1 MTQPQVP
8 ETGSADFRHLTRP
21 LFESKGWMK
30 LIGVTMIVYGAL
42 SALTIVGIIFAWL
55 PIWVGATLLQSA
67 SAAERAHLHND
78 HGSLLQSMQKL
89 RTFFTINGVL
99 VLVGL
104 VLVAGSVLFVLLG
117 IGMGRLGELGDL

>member
-1 MTQPQVP
+1 MTERPP
-8 ETGSADFRHLTRP
+8 SEAGAADCRHLTRP

-67 SAAERAHLHND
+67 SAAERAHLRND

-104 VLVAGSVLFVLLG
+104 VLVVGSVLLVLLG
-117 IGMGRLGELGDL
+117 VGMGRLGEFRDL